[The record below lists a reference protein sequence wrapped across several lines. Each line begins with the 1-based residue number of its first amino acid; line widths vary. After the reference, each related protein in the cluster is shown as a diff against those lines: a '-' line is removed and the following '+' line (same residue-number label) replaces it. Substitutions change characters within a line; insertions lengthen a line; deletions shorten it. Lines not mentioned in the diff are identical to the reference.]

1 MPIAR
6 IAPNEVEPGQP
17 FTLNDLYPARQ
28 SPARMVHC
36 ARRQAHPRVGMTLS
50 YMVYAEALPISR
62 SSNQLFPRSEPV
74 GEAELNGKYR
84 RLRTELDAAYTRPEW
99 DTGRIDRLADEIVE
113 VELALAS
120 MRNSTPSPSHQ
131 LGD

>member
-1 MPIAR
+1 M
-6 IAPNEVEPGQP
+6 
-17 FTLNDLYPARQ
+17 
-28 SPARMVHC
+28 
-36 ARRQAHPRVGMTLS
+36 
-50 YMVYAEALPISR
+50 
-62 SSNQLFPRSEPV
+62 

-99 DTGRIDRLADEIVE
+99 DTGLIDRLADEIVE